1 MMRAARPAYG
11 ASSLGMGAAAA
22 LFVVV
27 LAMLAG
33 LTTGCGSAD
42 ETGET
47 TPPAPL
53 FSGRTLSGQDVSL
66 DMYRS
71 KPLVLAFMA
80 SW

>member
-1 MMRAARPAYG
+1 VRPARRMS
-11 ASSLGMGAAAA
+11 ALGMGAATAMF
-22 LFVVV
+22 LVL
-27 LAMLAG
+27 LAMSAG
-33 LTTGCGSAD
+33 FATGCGSAD
-42 ETGET
+42 ETGKT

-53 FSGRTLSGQDVSL
+53 FSGKTLSGQDVSL